1 MWGSGDVCQAS
12 WHMLFLFFLFFA
24 IVFFSVMCHLRVCCL
39 VTRVCRLP
47 SRSHSH
53 LSQSQC
59 AVCAVEPVLFEC

>member
-12 WHMLFLFFLFFA
+12 WHMLF
-24 IVFFSVMCHLRVCCL
+24 FFSVMCHLRVCCL
-39 VTRVCRLP
+39 VTRDCPVDLTLA
-47 SRSHSH
+47 H